1 MNEVSDKRVGEVM
14 SRNIKKIDSM
24 ATVSEAIVLM
34 DEEGVSSLV
43 VDRRDADDEYGLLV
57 IADIAREVVA
67 KDRAA
72 DRVNVYEIMSKPVV
86 ALPVDMKL
94 RYAIRLLARFELSRA
109 LVVDER
115 RAPVGLVTLR
125 EMVLRHAPD

>member
-1 MNEVSDKRVGEVM
+1 MNEVIDKRVGEVM
-14 SRNIKKIDSM
+14 SHNIKKIDSM
-24 ATVSEAIVLM
+24 ATVAQAIAIM
-34 DEEGVSSLV
+34 DQEDVSSLV
-43 VDRRDADDEYGLLV
+43 VDRRDENDEYGLLV

-67 KDRAA
+67 KDRSAE
-72 DRVNVYEIMSKPVV
+72 RVNVYEIMSKPVV

-109 LVVDER
+109 LVVDHR
-115 RAPVGLVTLR
+115 REPVGLVTLR

>member
-1 MNEVSDKRVGEVM
+1 MNAVSDKRVGEVM

-24 ATVSEAIVLM
+24 ATVSEAIALM
-34 DEEGVSSLV
+34 DKEGVSSLV

>member
-1 MNEVSDKRVGEVM
+1 MNAVSDKRVGEVM
-14 SRNIKKIDSM
+14 SRHIKKIDNM
-24 ATVSEAIVLM
+24 ATVSEAIALM
-34 DEEGVSSLV
+34 DKEGVSSLV